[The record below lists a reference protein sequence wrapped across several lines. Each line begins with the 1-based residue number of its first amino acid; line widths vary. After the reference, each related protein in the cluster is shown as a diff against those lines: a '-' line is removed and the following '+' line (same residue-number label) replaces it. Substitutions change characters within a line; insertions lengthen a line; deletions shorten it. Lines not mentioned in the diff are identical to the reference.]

1 MIYLLPNYAFD
12 FNIKSLRVINA
23 YLSNRAQVTE
33 AIFFYSEIFVII
45 FGVPKGSLLGSLVFN
60 INISD
65 IFLTEQYKSHFF
77 NYADS
82 TTPKNCWDT
91 LLPAISDLEIRAD
104 NLFHWFCYNSFEA
117 VPWKCHFFWSPF
129 NLKSMNIKSS
139 YIEG

>member
-1 MIYLLPNYAFD
+1 MICLLPNYAFD

-23 YLSNRAQVTE
+23 YFSNRAQVTL

-77 NYADS
+77 NYSDS

-91 LLPAISDLEIRAD
+91 LLQAISDLEIRAD
-104 NLFHWFCYNSFEA
+104 NLFHWFCYSSFEA
-117 VPWKCHFFWSPF
+117 VPWKCHLFWSPF
-129 NLKSMNIKSS
+129 NLISMNIKRS

>member
-1 MIYLLPNYAFD
+1 MIYLLPDYAFD

-104 NLFHWFCYNSFEA
+104 NLFH
-117 VPWKCHFFWSPF
+117 
-129 NLKSMNIKSS
+129 
-139 YIEG
+139 